1 MQPPQTSLQGHFGH
15 LGADAKHRS
24 AQRNMNRAAG
34 LARRDVLRDRF
45 RVEAGDE
52 EVKVGGVFHVSAG
65 LVQRHDKET
74 SGRNPAVFDGGD
86 AVDGTIGNI
95 SQVVMLA
102 AAGASQHA
110 GFVAGLFMA
119 DNLVLAEDVLV
130 SIHEDLLGD
139 RVQGGLDA
147 RDGLVGV
154 DLQPGR
160 GTGLAGDLSRAVGGG
175 GDIGEAGEGD
185 DEGQGT
191 KERFHGIR
199 MSVCLSGYCHM
210 LCMRQINFH
219 PHM

>member
-65 LVQRHDKET
+65 LVQRHDEQT

-86 AVDGTIGNI
+86 AVDGTIGDI

-102 AAGASQHA
+102 DAGQHT
-110 GFVAGLFMA
+110 GLVAGLFVA
-119 DNLVLAEDVLV
+119 DDLVLAEDVLV
-130 SIHEDLLGD
+130 SIHEDLLGAG
-139 RVQGGLDA
+139 VQGGLDA
-147 RDGLVGV
+147 RDGLTGV
-154 DLQPGR
+154 DLQRSR
-160 GTGLAGDLSRAVGGG
+160 GTGLAGDLGRLVGGG
-175 GDIGEAGEGD
+175 GGDRSDGD
-185 DEGQGT
+185 DG
-191 KERFHGIR
+191 KERGEDAFHSR